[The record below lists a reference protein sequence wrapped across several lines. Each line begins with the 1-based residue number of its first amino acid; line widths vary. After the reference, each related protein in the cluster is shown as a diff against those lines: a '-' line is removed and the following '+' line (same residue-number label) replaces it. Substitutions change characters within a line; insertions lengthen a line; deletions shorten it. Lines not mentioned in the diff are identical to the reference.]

1 MRTHTLTFKEL
12 LKKADNSGYAIP
24 SFNFNDCWDMTA
36 IIEAAEE
43 LRAPVIIAAFRRVL
57 ETLSTEIV
65 GAMGNAAI
73 KTATVPVILHL
84 DHCEEV
90 ELCKRAV
97 DNGFAS
103 VMIDGSSFSLEENI
117 RRVKEVTEYA
127 HARGV
132 FVEAE
137 LGRIKGR
144 DSEGVFDGG
153 DFLIKVD
160 DAVKLV
166 KETGADLLAPG
177 IGTAHGFYKGKPEI
191 NFDRLK
197 EVDDAVDIPLVLH
210 GGTGIPEEDVR
221 KAIKNGICKLNVGTI
236 IRHVYMTNLK
246 NELNAMQ
253 QGTHI
258 LDIQK
263 SVRKKIKEEAMG
275 WIRFCM
281 ADGKA

>member
-1 MRTHTLTFKEL
+1 MTFKEL
-12 LKKADNSGYAIP
+12 LEKADRGGYAIP
-24 SFNFNDCWDMTA
+24 AFNFNDCWDMTA
-36 IIEAAEE
+36 IVEAAEE

-57 ETLSTEIV
+57 ETLSPEIV

-73 KTATVPVILHL
+73 KTASVPVVLHL
-84 DHCEEV
+84 DHCEEI
-90 ELCKRAV
+90 ELCKRAI
-97 DNGFAS
+97 DNGFTS
-103 VMIDGSSFSLEENI
+103 VMIDGSSLPLDENI
-117 RRVKEVTEYA
+117 RKVKAVTDYA

-153 DFLIKVD
+153 DYLIKVD
-160 DAVKLV
+160 EAVKLV
-166 KETGADLLAPG
+166 KESKADLLAPG

-191 NFDRLK
+191 NFARLK
-197 EVDDAVDIPLVLH
+197 EVDDAVSIPLVLH

-221 KAIKNGICKLNVGTI
+221 KTIKNGINKLNVGTI
-236 IRHVYMTNLK
+236 IRHVYMTNLRD
-246 NELNAMQ
+246 ELAKM
-253 QGTHI
+253 GEGSHI

-263 SVRKKIKEEAMG
+263 TVRKKIKEEALG
-275 WIRFCM
+275 WIKFCM